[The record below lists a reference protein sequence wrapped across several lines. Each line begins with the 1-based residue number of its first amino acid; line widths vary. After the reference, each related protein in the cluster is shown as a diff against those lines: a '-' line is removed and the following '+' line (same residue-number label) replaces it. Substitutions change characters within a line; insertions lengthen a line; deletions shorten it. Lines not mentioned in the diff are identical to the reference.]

1 MLTILL
7 FNVKLFFRG
16 DLMELLD
23 KKILKIHNYIY
34 ANEGL
39 SNSETLNEFLKI
51 FYCKIIDEKNNNL
64 LSIKNSNEDIILIMH
79 ELFDVLK
86 KKIGNFIDS
95 KEKINLKKET
105 IIYIVNEL
113 RNVQLDS
120 ISADT
125 KGHILQR
132 IIDRSYRESKGQFFT
147 PIPVVNFIVKMIEP
161 QKTELGCDPACGTG
175 GFMFSALEYIN
186 NNEKIDNDTLK
197 NVYFYDIS
205 KSLIKLV
212 AMRMMF
218 EFSNC
223 DSNYQV
229 QDSISNEINQKF
241 DYVLTNPP
249 FGTQGKISDSKI
261 LKEYNLSMNGK
272 KKLNAQVP
280 DILFVEKVIKILKE
294 NGRAAIILPDGDF
307 ENPSQEYFRKYLINN
322 VKIDA
327 IISLPDGTF
336 IPYGTGVKSSILFFS
351 KLSEKELNNQKKNNY
366 KVFFGKINK
375 LGYSFSKHSK
385 DLYDKNGNID
395 EDYSSVLKSFK
406 EKQYNDNCYLVGIH
420 DIINNKYNLSE
431 SFYSPQYNNIIEN
444 IKKQSYERLKDIVE
458 FNYSKNKF
466 IEDKIY
472 KYIEISDINSYTGEI
487 INCTDILGE
496 DLPSRA
502 SYRLETNDIIVA
514 TSGNAIG
521 TKKQTKAI
529 ITDNYNNCI
538 CTNGF
543 TVMKSKKYSPY
554 FLLNFFNSDVFLK
567 QVLKYKYGTA
577 IPCIGR
583 EEFENILVPIPDN
596 NEIKKIETKIKK
608 SIKLREE
615 AFNLMNS

>member
-1 MLTILL
+1 
-7 FNVKLFFRG
+7 
-16 DLMELLD
+16 MELLD
-23 KKILKIHNYIY
+23 KKISKIHNYIY

-51 FYCKIIDEKNNNL
+51 FYCKIIDEKNSNL
-64 LSIKNSNEDIILIMH
+64 LSINNSNDDIIIQIN
-79 ELFDVLK
+79 ELFNTLK
-86 KKIGNFIDS
+86 YKLSNFIDD

-105 IIYIVNEL
+105 IIYIINEL
-113 RNVQLDS
+113 RDIKLDS
-120 ISADT
+120 ISVDT
-125 KGHILQR
+125 KGHILQK
-132 IIDRSYRESKGQFFT
+132 IIDRSYRESRGQFFT
-147 PIPVVNFIVKMIEP
+147 PSPVVDFIVKMIEP
-161 QKTELGCDPACGTG
+161 QKNELGCDPACGTG

-186 NNEKIDNDTLK
+186 NTKKIDSKSLK
-197 NVYFYDIS
+197 NIYFYDIS
-205 KSLIKLV
+205 QSLIKLI

-218 EFSNC
+218 EFSNI

-229 QDSISNEINQKF
+229 QDSISSEINQKF

-249 FGTQGKISDSKI
+249 FGTQGKISDTKI
-261 LKEYNLSMNGK
+261 LMKYDLSTDGT
-272 KKLNAQVP
+272 KKLSAQVP
-280 DILFVEKVIKILKE
+280 DILFVEKVIKILKDG
-294 NGRAAIILPDGDF
+294 GRAAIVLPDGDF
-307 ENPSQEYFRKYLINN
+307 ENPSQAYFRKYLINH

-336 IPYGTGVKSSILFFS
+336 IPYGTGVKSSIIFFS
-351 KLSEKELNNQKKNNY
+351 KLTVEELDRYKENNY

-395 EDYSSVLKSFK
+395 EDYSCVLSSYKGK
-406 EKQYNDNCYLVGIH
+406 TYNDNCYLVNIQ
-420 DIINNKYNLSE
+420 DIINNNYNLSE
-431 SFYSPQYNNIIEN
+431 SFYSPQYNKVIEN
-444 IKKQSYERLKDIVE
+444 IKMQNHVKLKDIVN

-466 IEDKIY
+466 IDDEIY
-472 KYIEISDINSYTGEI
+472 KYIEIADINSYTGEI

-502 SYRLETNDIIVA
+502 SYKLETDDIIVA

-529 ITDNYNNCI
+529 ITNTYNNCI

-543 TVMKSKKYSPY
+543 TVMKSKTYSPY
-554 FLLNFFNSDVFLK
+554 FLLNFFNSDAFLQ

-583 EEFENILVPIPDN
+583 EEFENILVPIPN
-596 NEIKKIETKIKK
+596 TNEIKKIESNIKK
-608 SIKLREE
+608 AIKLREE
-615 AFNLMNS
+615 AFNLMNY

>member
-1 MLTILL
+1 
-7 FNVKLFFRG
+7 
-16 DLMELLD
+16 MELLD

-51 FYCKIIDEKNNNL
+51 FYCKIIDEKNDNL
-64 LSIKNSNEDIILIMH
+64 LSNKNSDEDIILRIH

-86 KKIGNFIDS
+86 EKLKNFIDS

-113 RNVQLDS
+113 RSVKLDS

-132 IIDRSYRESKGQFFT
+132 IIDRSYRESRGQFFT

-161 QKTELGCDPACGTG
+161 QKAELGCDPACGTG
-175 GFMFSALEYIN
+175 GFMFSALEFMN

-205 KSLIKLV
+205 KSLVKLI

-241 DYVLTNPP
+241 DYVLSNPP

-261 LKEYNLSMNGK
+261 LMKYDLSMDGK

-280 DILFVEKVIKILKE
+280 DILFVEKIIKILKE

-307 ENPSQEYFRKYLINN
+307 ENPSLEYFRKYIINN

-351 KLSEKELNNQKKNNY
+351 KLSEKELNNQKESNY
-366 KVFFGKINK
+366 KIFFGKINK

-385 DLYDKNGNID
+385 DLFDKNGNID

-406 EKQYNDNCYLVGIH
+406 ERQYNDNCYLVGIH

-444 IKKQSYERLKDIVE
+444 IKKQNYERLKDIVE

-466 IEDKIY
+466 IEDEIY
-472 KYIEISDINSYTGEI
+472 KYIEIADINSYTGEI
-487 INCTDILGE
+487 INCTEILGE

-529 ITDNYNNCI
+529 ITDHYNNCI

-583 EEFENILVPIPDN
+583 EEFENILVPIPN
-596 NEIKKIETKIKK
+596 NDEIKNIETKIEKA
-608 SIKLREE
+608 IKLREE
-615 AFNLMNS
+615 AFKLMNS

>member
-1 MLTILL
+1 
-7 FNVKLFFRG
+7 
-16 DLMELLD
+16 MELLD

-51 FYCKIIDEKNNNL
+51 FYCKIIDEQNNNL
-64 LSIKNSNEDIILIMH
+64 LSIKNSNEDIILRMH
-79 ELFDVLK
+79 ELFDALK
-86 KKIGNFIDS
+86 EKLGDFIDS

-113 RNVQLDS
+113 KDVKLDS

-132 IIDRSYRESKGQFFT
+132 IIDRSYRESRGQFFT

-161 QKTELGCDPACGTG
+161 QKNELGCDPACGTG

-186 NNEKIDNDTLK
+186 NNEKIDNDSLK

-205 KSLIKLV
+205 KSLVKLI

-223 DSNYQV
+223 DSNYQF

-261 LKEYNLSMNGK
+261 LMKYDLSMDGK
-272 KKLNAQVP
+272 KRLTAQVP

-307 ENPSQEYFRKYLINN
+307 ENPSQEYFRKYLINH

-351 KLSEKELNNQKKNNY
+351 RLSEKELNNQKENNY

-385 DLYDKNGNID
+385 DLFDKNGNID

-406 EKQYNDNCYLVGIH
+406 EKQYNDNCYLIGIQ
-420 DIINNKYNLSE
+420 DIINNNYNLSE

-444 IKKQSYERLKDIVE
+444 IKKQNYERLKDIVE

-466 IEDKIY
+466 IEDEIY
-472 KYIEISDINSYTGEI
+472 KYIEIADINSYTGEI

-543 TVMKSKKYSPY
+543 TVMKSKKYSSY

-583 EEFENILVPIPDN
+583 EDFENILVPIPNN
-596 NEIKKIETKIKK
+596 NEIKNIETKIEKA
-608 SIKLREE
+608 IKLREE

>member
-1 MLTILL
+1 
-7 FNVKLFFRG
+7 
-16 DLMELLD
+16 MELLD

-64 LSIKNSNEDIILIMH
+64 LSKKNSDEDIIIQVH
-79 ELFDVLK
+79 ELLDALK
-86 KKIGNFIDS
+86 DKLGNFIDDT
-95 KEKINLKKET
+95 EKINLKNET
-105 IIYIVNEL
+105 IIYIINEL
-113 RNVQLDS
+113 KDIKFDS

-125 KGHILQR
+125 KGHILQK
-132 IIDRSYRESKGQFFT
+132 IIDRSYRESRGQFFT
-147 PIPVVNFIVKMIEP
+147 PIPVVDFIVKMIEP
-161 QKTELGCDPACGTG
+161 QKNELGCDPACGTG

-186 NNEKIDNDTLK
+186 SNQKIDTNSLK

-205 KSLIKLV
+205 KSLVKLI

-218 EFSNC
+218 EFSNS
-223 DSNYQV
+223 DSNYQI
-229 QDSISNEINQKF
+229 QDSISNDINQKF

-249 FGTQGKISDSKI
+249 FGTQGKISDTKI
-261 LKEYNLSMNGK
+261 LMKYDLSMDGK
-272 KKLNAQVP
+272 KRLAAQVP
-280 DILFVEKVIKILKE
+280 DILFVEKVIKILKD
-294 NGRAAIILPDGDF
+294 NGRAAIVLPDGDF
-307 ENPSQEYFRKYLINN
+307 ENPSQKYFRKYLIDH

-327 IISLPDGTF
+327 IVSLPDGTF

-351 KLSEKELNNQKKNNY
+351 KLTNKKLNQYKKDNY

-395 EDYSSVLKSFK
+395 EDYSCVLSSYK
-406 EKQYNDNCYLVGIH
+406 EGKYNDSCYLIGIQ
-420 DIINNKYNLSE
+420 DIVNNNYNLSE
-431 SFYSPQYNNIIEN
+431 SFYSPQYNKVIEN
-444 IKKQSYERLKDIVE
+444 VKMQNHVKLKDIVD

-466 IEDKIY
+466 IDDKIY
-472 KYIEISDINSYTGEI
+472 KYIEIADINSYTGEI

-496 DLPSRA
+496 NLPSRA
-502 SYRLETNDIIVA
+502 SYKLETNDIIVA

-529 ITDNYNNCI
+529 ITNNYNDCI

-554 FLLNFFNSDVFLK
+554 FLLNFFNSDIFLK

-583 EEFENILVPIPDN
+583 VQFENILVPIPN
-596 NEIKKIETKIKK
+596 NDEIQKIESKIKK
-608 SIKLREE
+608 AIKLREE
-615 AFNLMNS
+615 AFNLMNY

>member
-1 MLTILL
+1 
-7 FNVKLFFRG
+7 
-16 DLMELLD
+16 MELLD

-51 FYCKIIDEKNNNL
+51 FYCKIIDEKSNNL
-64 LSIKNSNEDIILIMH
+64 LSIKNSDEDIILRMY
-79 ELFDVLK
+79 ELFNKLK
-86 KKIGNFIDS
+86 EKLGDFIDS

-105 IIYIVNEL
+105 LIYIINEL
-113 RNVQLDS
+113 REIKLDS

-125 KGHILQR
+125 KGHILQK
-132 IIDRSYRESKGQFFT
+132 IIDRSYRESRGQFFT
-147 PIPVVNFIVKMIEP
+147 PIPVANFIVKMIEP
-161 QKTELGCDPACGTG
+161 QKNELGCDPACGTG

-186 NNEKIDNDTLK
+186 NNEKIDIDSLK

-205 KSLIKLV
+205 KSLIKLI

-223 DSNYQV
+223 DSNYQI

-261 LKEYNLSMNGK
+261 LMKYDLSMDGK
-272 KKLNAQVP
+272 KRLNSQVP

-294 NGRAAIILPDGDF
+294 NGRAAIVLPDGDF
-307 ENPSQEYFRKYLINN
+307 ENPSQKYFRKYLVNH

-351 KLSEKELNNQKKNNY
+351 RLPENELNNQKENNY

-385 DLYDKNGNID
+385 DLFDKNGNID

-406 EKQYNDNCYLVGIH
+406 EKQYNDNCYLIGIQ
-420 DIINNKYNLSE
+420 DIINNNYNLSE
-431 SFYSPQYNNIIEN
+431 NFYSPQYNCIIEN
-444 IKKQSYERLKDIVE
+444 IKQQKYERLKDIVE

-466 IEDKIY
+466 IEDEIY
-472 KYIEISDINSYTGEI
+472 KYIEIADINSYTGEI

-502 SYRLETNDIIVA
+502 SYKLETNDIIVA

-577 IPCIGR
+577 IPCI
-583 EEFENILVPIPDN
+583 
-596 NEIKKIETKIKK
+596 
-608 SIKLREE
+608 
-615 AFNLMNS
+615 